1 MNPLQLLQAIRE
13 AAIGIR
19 LEGGQVILSPAAR
32 VTPEI
37 AAHTAYHKEHL
48 VWLLRRRLPDNPP
61 HEVWVTPQ
69 VWDQWLWRIGA
80 IQGAAPAGHHHQ
92 EAA

>member
-1 MNPLQLLQAIRE
+1 MNPLQLLRAIRE

-32 VTPEI
+32 ITPEI
-37 AAHTAYHKEHL
+37 AAYTAHHKDHL
-48 VWLLRRRLPDNPP
+48 VWLLRRRLDGDAQ

-69 VWDQWLWRIGA
+69 VWEAWLWRIGA
-80 IQGAAPAGHHHQ
+80 VQGIAPAQIRQ